1 MSAAAKTG
9 SKGAQVEQ
17 QKPPRRRIKKVKGH
31 GGHHGG
37 SWKVAYA
44 DFVTAMMALFLVL
57 WLLSQADTKIKQSIA
72 SYFRNP
78 GVFASQSGGVLKG
91 RSKVDPT
98 IGISEKDEEQTL
110 FNVSSTLKKNL
121 DAMKKSETKERV
133 KIKMTEQGLDIQIL
147 DKAERVSF
155 DSGSAVL
162 NPTAKEILAEIAKSI
177 CELPNPLTIGGH
189 TDQHLF
195 PAGSTYTNWELSAD
209 RANAARR
216 ELQNNCVKA
225 EQIRRVIG
233 YADTELLYPNDP
245 FAPGNRRINIIV
257 WRMKYTDKL
266 DLGAK
271 GADKNEKIG
280 DTKVV
285 EKNAKAKESEEIDAE
300 ENSAAEKNSVK
311 EKTSSSGK
319 KGAAEKNSPAET
331 KISKDVLG
339 DIMGV
344 KSKPITASK
353 EKAHTSERK
362 NKAAH

>member
-1 MSAAAKTG
+1 MSAATKTG
-9 SKGAQVEQ
+9 GKGAQAEQ

-78 GVFASQSGGVLKG
+78 GVFASQSGGLLKG
-91 RSKVDPT
+91 RSQVDPT
-98 IGISEKDEEQTL
+98 AGMSEKDEEQTL

-121 DAMKKSETKERV
+121 DAMKKAEVRERV

-155 DSGSAVL
+155 ESGSAAL
-162 NPTAKEILAEIAKSI
+162 NPNAKEILAEIAKSI

-216 ELQNNCVKA
+216 ELENSCIKP

-233 YADTELLYPNDP
+233 YADTELLYPSEP
-245 FAPGNRRINIIV
+245 FAPANRRISIIV
-257 WRMKYTDKL
+257 WRMKYADKL
-266 DLGAK
+266 DAVTKDDLK
-271 GADKNEKIG
+271 EEKVD

-285 EKNAKAKESEEIDAE
+285 EKSAKGKEAAESNAE
-300 ENSAAEKNSVK
+300 ENSEGENSKGKEKNSAI
-311 EKTSSSGK
+311 EK
-319 KGAAEKNSPAET
+319 KGAAEKNSSAET

-344 KSKPITASK
+344 KSKSATASK
-353 EKAHTSERK
+353 EKAHTVEHK

>member
-9 SKGAQVEQ
+9 GKGGAPAEQV
-17 QKPPRRRIKKVKGH
+17 KPPRRRIKKVAGH

-78 GVFASQSGGVLKG
+78 GVFSSQSGGLLKG
-91 RSKVDPT
+91 RSQVDPT
-98 IGISEKDEEQTL
+98 AGMSEKDEEQTL
-110 FNVSSTLKKNL
+110 FNVSSSLKKNL
-121 DAMKKSETKERV
+121 DAMKKHESKERV

-155 DSGSAVL
+155 ESGSAVL
-162 NPTAKEILAEIAKSI
+162 NPSAKEILAEIAKNI
-177 CELPNPLTIGGH
+177 CALPNPLTIGGH

-209 RANAARR
+209 RANSARR
-216 ELQNNCVKA
+216 ELENNCVKA

-245 FAPGNRRINIIV
+245 FAPGNRRISIIV
-257 WRMKYTDKL
+257 WRMKYAEKL
-266 DLGAK
+266 DTTGTKEEGKENA
-271 GADKNEKIG
+271 ADPANF
-280 DTKVV
+280 V
-285 EKNAKAKESEEIDAE
+285 EKSTDEQDTEPTAGKSEK
-300 ENSAAEKNSVK
+300 SSKAEKNKHGEDAEPLLEKKGDK
-311 EKTSSSGK
+311 EKISAVKQQTESEPTS
-319 KGAAEKNSPAET
+319 
-331 KISKDVLG
+331 
-339 DIMGV
+339 
-344 KSKPITASK
+344 
-353 EKAHTSERK
+353 
-362 NKAAH
+362 AAHKPKATVSAHSKKAEH